1 MSIEFPST
9 LSLLIINLFDLFNQI
24 KGTTKNLLKGG
35 SDVDDALVAVVIRN
49 LKLVKVLYL
58 TEACI

>member
-1 MSIEFPST
+1 
-9 LSLLIINLFDLFNQI
+9 LIINLFHLFNQI
-24 KGTTKNLLKGG
+24 KGPTKNLLKGG